1 MASTRN
7 SPPADDAAP
16 TEVATS
22 VESAVRE
29 FVVPGSRLSVALSGG
44 IDSMVLLDALS
55 RLSAA
60 HPFELRAIHVNHG
73 LSPHAEDWSV
83 FCAAQCAARGVPL
96 DIQRLTLERKTASL
110 EAKSRA
116 ERYARLNASGAD
128 VVALAHH
135 ADDQAETVLLQ
146 MLRGA
151 GPRGL
156 SAMPRFRPG
165 NPAWLRPLLG
175 SRRATLCAYAKSR
188 GLAWID
194 DESNREPR
202 HKRNLLRHQIVPLL
216 RTHFP
221 GYPETMLRV
230 AELQAEANGLVDAL
244 AMQDAAGACDAMGLD
259 LARLNSLSPSR
270 ARNLM
275 RWFLQREG
283 LRPPSQSRLAEMLRQ
298 LNHALP
304 DSRMRFAHD
313 GVEIG
318 CHHDRIAVHAA
329 PRGPFCLVWNGE
341 PEVTLPG
348 GVVMFRDARGA
359 GVSVQ
364 KLARARV
371 TLRSRVGGERIQIA
385 SNRPRRALKRWLQE
399 ASVPPWNRAMV
410 PLVWCGDELAAVPGI
425 GVAAAFQTAPEEPG
439 WCVDWLPEGSQQ
451 VSGT

>member
-22 VESAVRE
+22 VEGAVRE

-175 SRRATLCAYAKSR
+175 SRRATHAIRARRC
-188 GLAWID
+188 
-194 DESNREPR
+194 
-202 HKRNLLRHQIVPLL
+202 RNW
-216 RTHFP
+216 
-221 GYPETMLRV
+221 M
-230 AELQAEANGLVDAL
+230 
-244 AMQDAAGACDAMGLD
+244 
-259 LARLNSLSPSR
+259 PSR
-270 ARNLM
+270 SHRRARRSSRSVL
-275 RWFLQREG
+275 
-283 LRPPSQSRLAEMLRQ
+283 SRLER
-298 LNHALP
+298 
-304 DSRMRFAHD
+304 R
-313 GVEIG
+313 
-318 CHHDRIAVHAA
+318 
-329 PRGPFCLVWNGE
+329 
-341 PEVTLPG
+341 
-348 GVVMFRDARGA
+348 ARGD
-359 GVSVQ
+359 V
-364 KLARARV
+364 ARWCSDV
-371 TLRSRVGGERIQIA
+371 
-385 SNRPRRALKRWLQE
+385 PRRARRRRIGSKTRPGEGYASFTGGRRENPDRLK
-399 ASVPPWNRAMV
+399 PPAARAQALVAGSKRATLESRDGSPCMV
-410 PLVWCGDELAAVPGI
+410 RR
-425 GVAAAFQTAPEEPG
+425 
-439 WCVDWLPEGSQQ
+439 
-451 VSGT
+451 